1 MPLSPGDKLG
11 PYEILAP
18 LGAGGM
24 GEVYKARD
32 TRLDRLVA
40 IKTSRTE
47 FSERFAREARAV
59 ATLNHPNIC
68 QLYDLGTLP
77 EGGSFLVMEFID
89 GSPVAPVD
97 SPRRLLDLAVQITD
111 GMAAAHAAGF
121 THRDLKPDNI
131 LITGPQTPHPGR
143 VKILDFGLAKSAAS
157 LPQSEATR
165 TIAAVTNPGTVM
177 GTVSYMS
184 PEQARGE
191 EVDSRSDQF
200 SFGLI
205 VYELA
210 ARKRAFARPSA
221 AETMAAIIR
230 DDAEPLAPSVSA
242 PLRWVVERCLAK
254 DPAERYES
262 TKDLYRELKHAREH
276 LSESSVSGQQ
286 AAQPA
291 KSRPRWHGIVTFAA
305 LATACAAGAFFFLRS
320 PHSDPPSFQ
329 SLTFR
334 REIINNARFAPDGK
348 TVVYDSTEDGRKYHI
363 YSVQPGN
370 PERRDLGIDAKL
382 LDVSS
387 TGQMAVLNASGEL
400 QSAPVGGGA
409 PRTVAE
415 GVSLAAWSPDGKE
428 LATVRTI
435 DGSDSLEY
443 PAGKV
448 LYQSP
453 GYIGNLRISSDGQAV
468 YLEDHP
474 LRDDSAAFVRMID
487 GAGKTTTLSPHYSV
501 VAGLSILKDGDG
513 VLYSA
518 STEGWELSLYLAS
531 RAGHVRMITGFSEQN
546 HLLAVNAVGEVLL
559 KRRSARWLMFVS
571 ESPSSPARDLSW
583 HDASLP
589 VEFSTDSKSV
599 LFLEGGAASG
609 SDWDVYLRGADGRP
623 AIHLGVG
630 AGTSLSSDGRWV
642 LVTRNQLPA
651 QLFLLPTGAGQARQV
666 TSDSLHHEDAAFLP
680 DGQSMVFVGNPQG
693 RPRMWYAQDLKGGPP
708 RAFGPEGVLFAHLDD
723 PVVLSPDGRNIAVV
737 TADKNLLLQ
746 PIAGG
751 VGRAIPDLKAG
762 FTPVRWCPGGA
773 TIMLQK
779 KDGAAMQIFETNVTT
794 GTQRLWKSIASPEGL
809 AVAEVRRVRI
819 APDCRSVAWGVQAQ
833 EYRLFLMKGLG
844 F

>member
-1 MPLSPGDKLG
+1 MPFSAGDRLG

-18 LGAGGM
+18 IGAGGM

-32 TRLDRLVA
+32 TRLDRVVA
-40 IKTSRTE
+40 VKISKTE
-47 FSERFAREARAV
+47 FSERFAREARA
-59 ATLNHPNIC
+59 AAALNHPNIC
-68 QLYDLGTLP
+68 QLYDVGP
-77 EGGSFLVMEFID
+77 GYLVMEYID
-89 GSPVAPVD
+89 GSPIAPVD
-97 SPRRLLDLAVQITD
+97 SPRKLLDLAAQIAD

-131 LITGPQTPHPGR
+131 LVAAGR
-143 VKILDFGLAKSAAS
+143 VKILDFGIAKLSI
-157 LPQSEATR
+157 PRSEATQ
-165 TIAAVTNPGTVM
+165 TIAAVTNPGTVV

-184 PEQARGE
+184 PEQARGQ
-191 EVDSRSDQF
+191 EVDTRSDQF

-205 VYELA
+205 LYELA
-210 ARKRAFARPSA
+210 MGERAFVRPSA

-230 DDAEPLAPSVSA
+230 DEPEPLPTSVPA

-262 TKDLYRELKHAREH
+262 TKDLYRELKHARER

-329 SLTFR
+329 PLTFR
-334 REIINNARFAPDGK
+334 REIISNARFTADGK
-348 TVVYDSTEDGRKYHI
+348 TVVYDSTEDGGKYHI

-415 GVSLAAWSPDGKE
+415 GVSLAAWSPNGKE

-435 DGSDSLEY
+435 DGSDRLEY

-453 GYIGNLRISSDGQAV
+453 GYIGNLRISRDGQAV

-474 LRDDSAAFVRMID
+474 LRDDSAGFVRRID
-487 GAGKTTTLSPHYSV
+487 GAGKTTTLSPHYSALV
-501 VAGLSILKDGDG
+501 GLSIPKDGDG

-518 STEGWELSLYLAS
+518 NTEGWALSLYLAS
-531 RAGHVRMITGFSEQN
+531 REGHVRTITGFSEQN
-546 HLLAVNAVGEVLL
+546 QLLAVNAVGEVLL

-589 VEFSTDSKSV
+589 ADFSTDGKSV
-599 LFLEGGAASG
+599 LFTEGGAASG
-609 SDWDVYLRGADGRP
+609 DDYEVYLRGADGGP
-623 AIHLGVG
+623 AIHLGTG
-630 AGTSLSSDGRWV
+630 AGTSLSSDAHWV
-642 LVTRNQLPA
+642 LGTKNQLPA

-680 DGQSMVFVGNPQG
+680 GGQSMVFVGNPPG

-708 RAFGPEGVLFAHLDD
+708 RAFGPEGVSFAHLDD
-723 PVVLSPDGRNIAVV
+723 PVVLSPDGRDIAVV

-773 TIMLQK
+773 TIMLK
-779 KDGAAMQIFETNVTT
+779 KKEGVAMQIFETNVTT
-794 GTQRLWKSIASPEGL
+794 GTQRLWKSIAPPEGL
-809 AVAEVRRVRI
+809 AVAEVRQVRI